1 MLKNDRIEG
10 GDVANEQNLKRLS
23 PSEARE
29 YGRKGG
35 KASGESRRRKANL
48 REAANLLLTTEINH
62 PEWTNVLKGMGLYS
76 TLEYAV
82 IAAITKEA
90 MDGNVSAYRALMDT
104 VGQTDKSE
112 TDLQEQQSKTELNQA
127 KKQSLTGENESNEA
141 LQKLDEILKGVYENA
156 AKQEAE

>member
-1 MLKNDRIEG
+1 
-10 GDVANEQNLKRLS
+10 
-23 PSEARE
+23 
-29 YGRKGG
+29 
-35 KASGESRRRKANL
+35 
-48 REAANLLLTTEINH
+48 
-62 PEWTNVLKGMGLYS
+62 MGLDS
-76 TLEYAV
+76 TLEYAIV
-82 IAAITKEA
+82 AAITKEA

-127 KKQSLTGENESNEA
+127 KKQNLTGENESNEA